1 MSEHQDDSGE
11 FLDEHKSISLCE
23 TLDRVLNKG
32 VFIAGEII
40 ISVADID
47 LIYLG
52 LQLVLTSVETAQEGA
67 PDPAGWRANGEG
79 SHMTTRV
86 FAAQEELADFAR
98 SMTAEQKPTSP
109 RINLNPDDLRNG
121 LAKLVLTLI
130 ELLRE
135 LLERQAIRR
144 IEGGSLRDDE
154 VERIGSTFLQLS
166 EQMVRLKKEFG
177 LEQEDLNLD
186 LGPLGKLL

>member
-1 MSEHQDDSGE
+1 
-11 FLDEHKSISLCE
+11 
-23 TLDRVLNKG
+23 
-32 VFIAGEII
+32 
-40 ISVADID
+40 
-47 LIYLG
+47 
-52 LQLVLTSVETAQEGA
+52 
-67 PDPAGWRANGEG
+67 
-79 SHMTTRV
+79 MTTRV
-86 FAAQEELADFAR
+86 LAAQEELADFAR

-166 EQMVRLKKEFG
+166 EQMVA
-177 LEQEDLNLD
+177 
-186 LGPLGKLL
+186 